1 MKASILGCALL
12 LASGGAWA
20 QTRPE
25 PAHTTLEAGRVE
37 HGASVYLLDAEL
49 TDQDG
54 RKVKLADFR
63 GQPVLISMFY
73 GYCPYACPMLMTKLK
88 RLEAALTPEARTSVR
103 VVLVSLDPAR
113 DTPESLKKLA
123 GAHGL
128 DASRWRLLWTREENV
143 QELAAVLGIKYR
155 ALPNGQMNHSS
166 VITLLDRE
174 GLIDQRLDG
183 LDSETD
189 ALVSRLN
196 ALSKRAA
203 R

>member
-1 MKASILGCALL
+1 MKTSILGCALL

-20 QTRPE
+20 QPRPE

-37 HGASVYLLDAEL
+37 HGASLYLLDAEL

-73 GYCPYACPMLMTKLK
+73 GYCPYACPMLMAKLK
-88 RLEAALTPEARTSVR
+88 RLEAALTPEARASVR

-123 GAHGL
+123 QAHGV

-174 GLIDQRLDG
+174 GTIDQRLDG
-183 LDSETD
+183 LDQEAD

-196 ALSKRAA
+196 ALSPRTA

>member
-20 QTRPE
+20 QTRQE

-37 HGASVYLLDAEL
+37 HGASLYLLDAEL

-73 GYCPYACPMLMTKLK
+73 GYCPYACPMLMAKLK
-88 RLEAALTPEARTSVR
+88 RLEAALSPEARASVR

-123 GAHGL
+123 RAHGV
-128 DASRWRLLWTREENV
+128 DSSRWHLLWTREENV

-155 ALPNGQMNHSS
+155 ALPNGEMNHSS
-166 VITLLDRE
+166 VITLLGRE
-174 GLIDQRLDG
+174 GTIDQRLDG
-183 LDSETD
+183 LEQDTD

-196 ALSKRAA
+196 ALSTRTA